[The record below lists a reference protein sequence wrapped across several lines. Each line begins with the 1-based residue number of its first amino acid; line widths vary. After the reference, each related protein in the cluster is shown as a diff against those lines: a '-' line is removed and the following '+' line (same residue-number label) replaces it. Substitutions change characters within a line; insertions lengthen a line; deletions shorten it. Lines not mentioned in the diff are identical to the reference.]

1 LRFII
6 AAMDGRLPLSTLLS
20 QTLVAFIVE
29 FDNEFEHRTPHRT
42 GLLGATGG
50 RFVPW
55 LVSMA
60 FLVKVLRYV
69 DEDGTTFDELKRRTG
84 LKAQHLNAWLT
95 RLSAWWGY
103 LMVGPGLPWNSK
115 RLPSPGLIF
124 RPTPGGL
131 KAILESRPLEGIVE
145 KRWVRR
151 FGLEEVSRLREALA
165 EVAGQ
170 VAAGLPDSMP
180 ILGFGLFS
188 AGPDGE
194 AALGPAGDE
203 APISEM
209 GLAGLLSKVLLAF
222 AVEFERVSAVSL
234 AVCANVLRLTPDEG
248 IRLRDLPRLS
258 GVSKESIGMALTFLE
273 ARGFAQV
280 GKETGGKSK
289 WLRLTE
295 LGVRARERYPIL
307 AGEIEERWRGAL
319 GADVIEALREPLE
332 RLVGA
337 YDGPWT
343 GLFEGMK
350 PYPDG
355 WRSHVPVPEALP
367 HFPMILHR
375 GGYPDGS

>member
-1 LRFII
+1 
-6 AAMDGRLPLSTLLS
+6 MDGRLPLSTLLS

-29 FDNEFEHRTPHRT
+29 FDNEFEHRPPHRT
-42 GLLGATGG
+42 SLLGATGG

-60 FLVKVLRYV
+60 FLAKVLRHV
-69 DEDGTTFDELKRRTG
+69 DEEGTTFDELKRRTG
-84 LKAQHLNAWLT
+84 LKAQQLNQWLT

-103 LMVGPGLPWNSK
+103 VMVGNGLPWNSK
-115 RLPSPGLIF
+115 RLPAAGLIF

-131 KAILESRPLEGIVE
+131 KAIQEFRPLEGIVE
-145 KRWVRR
+145 KRWVMR
-151 FGLEEVSRLREALA
+151 FGLDEVSRLREALV
-165 EVAGQ
+165 EVAGR
-170 VAAGLPDSMP
+170 VATGLPDSLP

-188 AGPDGE
+188 AGPEGE
-194 AALGPAGDE
+194 AELRPAGDE
-203 APISEM
+203 APISKM

-222 AVEFERVSAVSL
+222 AVEFERVSPVSL
-234 AVCANVLRLTPDEG
+234 AASANVLRLTPDEG

-273 ARGFAQV
+273 ARGYAQV
-280 GKETGGKSK
+280 KTAAGKGK

-307 AGEIEERWRGAL
+307 VDEIEERWRGAL
-319 GADVIEALREPLE
+319 GVDGIDALRESLE

-355 WRSHVPVPEALP
+355 WRAHVPVPENLP

>member
-1 LRFII
+1 
-6 AAMDGRLPLSTLLS
+6 MDGRLPLSTLLS

-42 GLLGATGG
+42 SLLGATGG
-50 RFVPW
+50 RRAPW

-69 DEDGTTFDELKRRTG
+69 DEDGTTFDELKRATG
-84 LKAQHLNAWLT
+84 LKAQQLNAWLT

-103 LMVGPGLPWNSK
+103 LMVGNGLPWNSK
-115 RLPSPGLIF
+115 RLPAAGLIF

-131 KAILESRPLEGIVE
+131 KAIQAWRGLEGIIE
-145 KRWVRR
+145 MRWVRR
-151 FGLEEVSRLREALA
+151 FGQDEVSQLREALVR
-165 EVAGQ
+165 VAGQ

-188 AGPDGE
+188 TGPEGE
-194 AALGPAGDE
+194 AELRPAGDE
-203 APISEM
+203 APLAEM

-222 AVEFERVSAVSL
+222 AVEFERVSPVSL
-234 AVCANVLRLTPDEG
+234 AASANVLRLTPDEG

-273 ARGFAQV
+273 ARGYAQV
-280 GKETGGKSK
+280 KTETGKGR

-295 LGVRARERYPIL
+295 LGIQARERYPIL
-307 AGEIEERWRGAL
+307 AREIEDGWRAAV
-319 GADVIEALREPLE
+319 GADVIDALREPLE
-332 RLVGA
+332 RLVSA
-337 YDGPWT
+337 YDGPGT